1 MISKYVYIIRVFDGN
16 DIVYS
21 SKYKLPVTDLMLL
34 MMKHNADMCE
44 LYQSNYIEDKKQ
56 WKLLSM
62 FGGIESTF

>member
-1 MISKYVYIIRVFDGN
+1 MISKYVYIIRVFDGD

>member
-21 SKYKLPVTDLMLL
+21 SKYKLAVTDLMVL

-44 LYQSNYIEDKKQ
+44 LYQSNYIEGKKQ